1 MKTVPNAT
9 VALALGAVLLAG
21 GALAQ
26 SDPAPAPPAA
36 VQPFPGIIINPP
48 RAVPPDMPRFPPPD
62 GQHSC
67 PQTNTK
73 LELLV

>member
-1 MKTVPNAT
+1 MKTVPRPA

-26 SDPAPAPPAA
+26 SDPAPTPPATI
-36 VQPFPGIIINPP
+36 QPFPGIIINPP
-48 RAVPPDMPRFPPPD
+48 RAVPPDTPRLPPD

-67 PQTNTK
+67 PNTNTK